1 MTTHHTLETIGKSQ
15 ETSGKKID
23 ELHKGLLPH
32 YKKVETWAD
41 KLLKIVEKSGF
52 SVVIIGLYSIF
63 LVWLGARL
71 F

>member
-1 MTTHHTLETIGKSQ
+1 MSHTIESV
-15 ETSGKKID
+15 GKKVD
-23 ELHKGLLPH
+23 DLHKGLLPH
-32 YKKVETWAD
+32 FHKVETWAD